1 MAEGPAPLFLEQAV
15 KAALDRAQAF
25 QHLMPASNVR
35 LEEFEYD
42 DEQPAWLITLS
53 FGELGLMSTPRTYKV
68 FEIDPG
74 NGNVR
79 SLKIREL

>member
-1 MAEGPAPLFLEQAV
+1 MAEGPAPLSLEQAV

-53 FGELGLMSTPRTYKV
+53 FGERGLMGTPRPT
-68 FEIDPG
+68 
-74 NGNVR
+74 R
-79 SLKIREL
+79 SLKLTPETATYGQ